1 MQEIVLRRDGKIIDQ
16 NQERQPSQSRAV
28 AVVCILFFLVYLGNS
43 LWLSLFPNYLLRLGM
58 NSLLIGVILVV
69 YNASLSL
76 TFLPS
81 GRLSDRLG
89 RRPLIVAGSSLLA
102 LSTLLLSLTRQTETT
117 VLAVIGQGIGLG
129 LLVPSGNALISD
141 VVSGKGSGFA
151 FAMYQIATLSAAVV
165 GSFAAGALAMGIGFP
180 TMFLLS
186 ATVAGS
192 TAIIGYLTVPETITG
207 KVSGYASAVTE
218 SLRSSIKGT
227 ARILQ
232 SNRELALLTGA
243 LVIHV
248 IGFSIINPFIPL
260 YAEKGI
266 RLDISQVGII
276 MSVWNAGIAVAQIPS
291 GRMTDRIGARPMLL
305 AHFVLSSFSWVIY
318 AWSWNLES
326 AIATM
331 LFFGVVGA
339 LDMPARRT
347 IMIEYATAE
356 AGKATI
362 IGSLD
367 AITGFIGIFGPL
379 IGGFMWEQMG
389 YAAPFQTAG
398 LINAFACVPLIVIM
412 RRRAALRSASAPSQ
426 AAHEYRRS

>member
-1 MQEIVLRRDGKIIDQ
+1 MAGNHAEKGLEDTRLATK
-16 NQERQPSQSRAV
+16 RQPSQSRAV
-28 AVVCILFFLVYLGNS
+28 AVVCVLFFLVYLGNS

-58 NSLLIGVILVV
+58 NSLLIGLTLMV

-102 LSTLLLSLTRQTETT
+102 LSTLFLSLTRQTETT

-141 VVSGKGSGFA
+141 VVSGGGSGFA

-165 GSFAAGALAMGIGFP
+165 GSFAAGALAMGVGFA

-186 ATVAGS
+186 AMVTGS
-192 TAIIGYLTVPETITG
+192 TAIIGYLMVPETIAG
-207 KVSGYASAVTE
+207 KVGGYASAVTE
-218 SLRSSIKGT
+218 SLRSSIT
-227 ARILQ
+227 ATVRILE

-243 LVIHV
+243 LVIRV
-248 IGFSIINPFIPL
+248 IGFSIISPFIPL

-291 GRMTDRIGARPMLL
+291 GWMTDRVGARPMLL

-318 AWSWNLES
+318 AWSWNFES
-326 AIATM
+326 GIVTM
-331 LFFGVVGA
+331 LFFGVVAA

-356 AGKATI
+356 AGKAAI

-367 AITGFIGIFGPL
+367 AITGLTGIFGPL
-379 IGGFMWEQMG
+379 IGGFMWAQMG
-389 YAAPFQTAG
+389 YAAPFQAAG

-412 RRRAALRSASAPSQ
+412 RRRAALRSTSTVSQ
-426 AAHEYRRS
+426 AE

>member
-1 MQEIVLRRDGKIIDQ
+1 MQRIPWQEIVLRRDEKIVDQ
-16 NQERQPSQSRAV
+16 NQEQQPSQSRAV

-58 NSLLIGVILVV
+58 NSFLIGVILVV

-102 LSTLLLSLTRQTETT
+102 LSTLLLSLTRQAETT

-141 VVSGKGSGFA
+141 VVSGKGSGLA

-165 GSFAAGALAMGIGFP
+165 GSFAAGALAMSIGFP

-218 SLRSSIKGT
+218 SLRSSIEGT

-243 LVIHV
+243 LVMHA
-248 IGFSIINPFIPL
+248 IGFSIISIFIPL

-266 RLDISQVGII
+266 HLDISQVGIV
-276 MSVWNAGIAVAQIPS
+276 MSVWNAGIVVAQIPS

-305 AHFVLSSFSWVIY
+305 VHFVLSSFIWIIY

-326 AIATM
+326 AIAIM
-331 LFFGVVGA
+331 LIFGVVGA

-367 AITGFIGIFGPL
+367 AITGLTGIFGPL
-379 IGGFMWEQMG
+379 VGGFMWEQMG
-389 YAAPFQTAG
+389 YAVPFQAAG

-412 RRRAALRSASAPSQ
+412 RRRAALRSA
-426 AAHEYRRS
+426 HG

>member
-1 MQEIVLRRDGKIIDQ
+1 MQRIPWQEIVLRRDEKIVDQ
-16 NQERQPSQSRAV
+16 NQEQQPSQSRAV

-58 NSLLIGVILVV
+58 NSFLIGVILVV

-102 LSTLLLSLTRQTETT
+102 LSTLLLSLTRQAETT

-141 VVSGKGSGFA
+141 VVSGKGSGLA

-165 GSFAAGALAMGIGFP
+165 GSFAAGALAMSIGFP

-218 SLRSSIKGT
+218 SLRSSIEGT

-243 LVIHV
+243 LVMHA
-248 IGFSIINPFIPL
+248 IGFSIISIFIPL

-266 RLDISQVGII
+266 HLDISQVGIV
-276 MSVWNAGIAVAQIPS
+276 MSVWNAGIVVAQIPS

-305 AHFVLSSFSWVIY
+305 AHFVLSSFIWIIY

-326 AIATM
+326 AIAIM
-331 LFFGVVGA
+331 LIFGVVGA

-347 IMIEYATAE
+347 IMIEYVTAE

-367 AITGFIGIFGPL
+367 AITGLAGIFGPL
-379 IGGFMWEQMG
+379 VGGFMWEQMG
-389 YAAPFQTAG
+389 YAVPFQAAG

-412 RRRAALRSASAPSQ
+412 RRRAALRSA
-426 AAHEYRRS
+426 HG